1 MPDFNVEFKKDVSFL
16 HVIND
21 LEKVITELGTK
32 LNLEES
38 LSNVST
44 YPAFTVTGT
53 IDSVDIYYPAKLETP
68 RNIQLTSGA
77 TGIASFD
84 GSSDISIAVTVDP
97 SLHVHTKPYIITDI
111 NVTTS
116 GWTQEGSGDG
126 IYYTKVIEI
135 ANMLETDEIIAQ
147 LNLLAV
153 TAGTQ
158 QENAITDFA
167 KFRIFIPTNGYLTIH
182 AHEVP
187 IYTVP
192 VKLFRFI

>member
-135 ANMLETDEIIAQ
+135 ANMLETDEIIPQ
-147 LNLLAV
+147 LNLLNV
-153 TAGTQ
+153 SAGTQ
-158 QENAITDFA
+158 QENAISDFN